1 VQRVAIIDLGSNT
14 ARLVAYAYEPQRR
27 YQLIDELRAVVRL
40 SQGMGSDGL
49 IRDDAFERGIEALRG
64 FRSYCDAAG
73 IDAIHATATSAVR
86 AASNRESFLAAAEAR
101 AGISLQ
107 LLDEQAEAAAGVVAV
122 ANSLPLTDALVLDVG
137 GGSAQ
142 LSLMQARRFAKG
154 ASWLIGAVRAT
165 EAYLPSDPPKKR
177 EIKALQK
184 HVRKLVTPF
193 ARTLPPGL
201 PLVGMGGTVRNLA
214 EIQQKREGY
223 PIDLLHGYVLER
235 EALRAVTSE
244 LLAKSVKERKG
255 ILGLS
260 SDRADII
267 AAGALVVLEL
277 LELLGAPRLTISGQ
291 GIREGL
297 FYSYLLADK
306 AEPLLS
312 DVRAFSVLN
321 LMRRYYDQFAHNRH
335 VQKLALSLFDQL
347 GPLHRYSAFER
358 QLLADAALLH
368 DIGMAVNYYDHHKH
382 GFYLTMSAALP
393 GLSHREQ
400 ALVALLVRYHRK
412 GTPSDQGLAGLLQE
426 GDMTRVSK
434 LAALLRLAEYLE
446 RAKAQRVKGVRCH
459 CQEGKVRI
467 EALAEEDPA
476 IEVIEAAKRSE
487 LFASAFGVEVEVVT
501 ARHGF

>member
-1 VQRVAIIDLGSNT
+1 VQRVAIIDRGSNT
-14 ARLVAYAYEPQRR
+14 ARLVAYAYEPGRR

-40 SQGMGSDGL
+40 SQGMGEDGL
-49 IRDDAFERGIEALRG
+49 IREDAFARGIEALRG

-73 IDAIHATATSAVR
+73 IAAIHATATSAVR
-86 AASNRESFLAAAEAR
+86 AATNRESFLAAAEAR
-101 AGISLQ
+101 AGITLQ

-122 ANSLPLTDALVLDVG
+122 ANSLPLADALVLDVG

-142 LSLMQARRFAKG
+142 LSLMGERRYVKG
-154 ASWLIGAVRAT
+154 ASWPIGAVRTT
-165 EAYLPSDPPKKR
+165 EAFLHSDPPKKR
-177 EIKALQK
+177 ELKALQK
-184 HVRKLVTPF
+184 HVCKLVTPF

-223 PIDLLHGYVLER
+223 PIDLLHGYALGR
-235 EALRAVTSE
+235 EALREVSGE

-255 ILGLS
+255 IPGLS

-277 LELLGAPRLTISGQ
+277 LDQLGAPRLTVSGQ

-297 FYSYLLADK
+297 FYPHLLAHQS
-306 AEPLLS
+306 EPLLA
-312 DVRAFSVLN
+312 DVRAFNVLN
-321 LMRRYYDQFAHNRH
+321 LMRRYYDHPTHNLH
-335 VQKLALSLFDQL
+335 VQKLALELFDQL
-347 GPLHRYSAFER
+347 KPLHHYGAFER
-358 QLLADAALLH
+358 RLLADAALLH
-368 DIGMAVNYYDHHKH
+368 DIGMAVSYYDHHKH

-412 GTPSDQGLAGLLQE
+412 GTPSDQGLGALLAE
-426 GDMTRVSK
+426 DDMTRVNK

-446 RAKAQRVKGVRCH
+446 RAKAQRVMGVRCRY
-459 CQEGKVRI
+459 EDGKVRI
-467 EALAEEDPA
+467 EALATEDPA
-476 IEVIEAAKRSE
+476 IEVIETTKRSE
-487 LFASAFGVEVEVVT
+487 LFASAFGVEVAVVT
-501 ARHGF
+501 NRP